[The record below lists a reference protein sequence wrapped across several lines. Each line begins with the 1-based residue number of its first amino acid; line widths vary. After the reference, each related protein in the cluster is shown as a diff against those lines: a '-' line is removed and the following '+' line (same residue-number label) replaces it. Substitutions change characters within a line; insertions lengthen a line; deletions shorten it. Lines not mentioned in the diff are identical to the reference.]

1 MPAKKGAAKAP
12 KPVPFAETAAK
23 DYPFETYATEGK
35 RMHAKLKLQKPK
47 KGLNNYEAYLVNKHF
62 PIQETKYCA
71 ARAQDELLRRKRVRR
86 KQANGGLAGNSRS
99 NSSDSDASPVF
110 KRKSGKTQKVQ
121 VGCLS
126 NRYFP

>member
-12 KPVPFAETAAK
+12 KPVSFAETAAK

-71 ARAQDELLRRKRVRR
+71 AAAADDLLRRKRVRR
-86 KQANGGLAGNSRS
+86 KQARGGLAGKSRS

-110 KRKSGKTQKVQ
+110 KRKTEKVQ

>member
-1 MPAKKGAAKAP
+1 
-12 KPVPFAETAAK
+12 
-23 DYPFETYATEGK
+23 
-35 RMHAKLKLQKPK
+35 MHAKLKLQKRK
-47 KGLNNYEAYLVNKHF
+47 QALNNYEAYLLNNHF

-71 ARAQDELLRRKRVRR
+71 AAAAENELLRRKRVRR
-86 KQANGGLAGNSRS
+86 NQASGGLAGNSRS

-110 KRKSGKTQKVQ
+110 KRKTQKVQ

>member
-1 MPAKKGAAKAP
+1 MPAKKGGTKAT
-12 KPVPFAETAAK
+12 KPVTFAQTAAK
-23 DYPFETYATEGK
+23 DYPFKTYATEGK
-35 RMHAKLKLQKPK
+35 RMHAKLKLQKRK
-47 KGLNNYEAYLVNKHF
+47 QALNNYEAYLLNKHF
-62 PIQETKYCA
+62 PIQETQYCA
-71 ARAQDELLRRKRVRR
+71 AAAENELLRRKRVRR

-110 KRKSGKTQKVQ
+110 KRKTQKVQ

>member
-1 MPAKKGAAKAP
+1 MPAKKGGTKGT
-12 KPVPFAETAAK
+12 KHVPFAQTAAK

-62 PIQETKYCA
+62 PIQETKYRA
-71 ARAQDELLRRKRVRR
+71 AEAADALQRRKRGRR
-86 KQANGGLAGNSRS
+86 EQAHRGLAARSRS
-99 NSSDSDASPVF
+99 NSSDSDHDASPDF
-110 KRKSGKTQKVQ
+110 KRTTQKVQ

-126 NRYFP
+126 NRYFS